1 MQWIWAFVSA
11 LTAAVWF
18 DANHLG
24 LIPTRELDQVAIP
37 TCLEHTEAASV
48 SINSEYAQSIEG
60 DGEIRSTNSDN
71 KEAKED
77 PLSTVASAIWKSLE
91 LQNHAAIFSTEQF
104 FSCIGVSMMSR
115 KTISLGD
122 NLLTNTSVRAIS
134 GRLADEFANAFGV
147 AVSMLPPDVQAKH
160 QTISAQVKQ
169 LWLEYQVEYR
179 WRRMSEQMQVQ
190 ATKFLAAFQAR
201 FPHYRLSD
209 GHPLRV
215 LAFLAAWY
223 TITLYISCRALF
235 LLLSGLRKML
245 WAVFAFIQ
253 GIFCCPCRACRR
265 CMCAQKRNRTLT
277 DGSSH
282 NLSKL
287 DGKQQKLPDERT
299 KAATPSSGG
308 A

>member
-1 MQWIWAFVSA
+1 VNITGQ
-11 LTAAVWF
+11 
-18 DANHLG
+18 H
-24 LIPTRELDQVAIP
+24 
-37 TCLEHTEAASV
+37 
-48 SINSEYAQSIEG
+48 AQSTE
-60 DGEIRSTNSDN
+60 DEGEIGSTSSDN
-71 KEAKED
+71 EEAKAD

-91 LQNHAAIFSTEQF
+91 LQNHAAIFTTEQF

-115 KTISLGD
+115 KTFSFGD
-122 NLLTNTSVRAIS
+122 NFFANTSVTAIS
-134 GRLADEFANAFGV
+134 GRLAVEFAEAFGV
-147 AVSMLPPDVQAKH
+147 ALSMLPPDVQAKH
-160 QTISAQVKQ
+160 QSISAQVKE

-201 FPHYRLSD
+201 FPHYRLNE
-209 GHPLRV
+209 GQPLRV

-223 TITLYISCRALF
+223 TMTLYLSCRALF
-235 LLLSGLRKML
+235 LLLSGLRKL
-245 WAVFAFIQ
+245 LCFVFAVIQ

-265 CMCAQKRNRTLT
+265 CMYVQKRDRALP

-282 NLSKL
+282 NLSKP
-287 DGKQQKLPDERT
+287 DSKQQNLSDERT